1 VVLVTGV
8 VSSLFQL
15 MIGVLVDRFGPRY
28 VLGAGVACLGVTVW
42 LLTVA
47 TTIWQFG
54 LAYGVLGGFS
64 LAATRQ
70 VVAAT
75 LVGNWFILRRGLVQ
89 GMVGSAGA
97 LGEMLVV
104 PLNMFLERDY
114 GWQHMYRSMGTVLLV
129 GVLPFIWAF
138 VRNRPEDI
146 GLHPHGTTL
155 PRQAATT
162 GESRPVEGIPFRA
175 ALGQPQTWVLIY
187 LGFASP
193 HACDLCRAWGGLCR
207 PHGLGAMAHAV
218 RLVLV
223 YGHHIYGAVVEF
235 HHFTRLDHLYRS
247 LRSAVPGLGLEPR
260 L

>member
-1 VVLVTGV
+1 MRSQRPGMFYGWLVVGCTLLAMALSSGTDRSFGITVIPLSEQFGWSRATLSAVVLVTGV

-15 MIGVLVDRFGPRY
+15 MIGVLVDRIGPRY
-28 VLGAGVACLGVTVW
+28 VLGAGVACLGMTVW

-54 LAYGVLGGFS
+54 LAYGVLGGFG

-75 LVGNWFILRRGLVQ
+75 LVGNWFVQRRGLVQ

-104 PLNMFLERDY
+104 PINLFIERDY
-114 GWQHMYRSMGTVLLV
+114 GWQRMYRGMGTVLLV

-146 GLHPHGTTL
+146 GLHPYGTTS
-155 PRQAATT
+155 PRGATT
-162 GESRPVEGIPFRA
+162 AEPSRSTEGIPFRQ
-175 ALGQPQTWVLIY
+175 ALAHPQTWVLIY
-187 LGFASP
+187 LGFA
-193 HACDLCRAWGGLCR
+193 
-207 PHGLGAMAHAV
+207 
-218 RLVLV
+218 
-223 YGHHIYGAVVEF
+223 
-235 HHFTRLDHLYRS
+235 
-247 LRSAVPGLGLEPR
+247 
-260 L
+260 